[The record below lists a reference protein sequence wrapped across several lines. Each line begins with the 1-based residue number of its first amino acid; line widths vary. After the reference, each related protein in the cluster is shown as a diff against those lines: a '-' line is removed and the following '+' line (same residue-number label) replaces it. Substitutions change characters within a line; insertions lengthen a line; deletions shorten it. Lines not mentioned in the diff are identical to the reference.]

1 MSEKFT
7 YLHAFLELFY
17 PRLCLVCGQKLISSE
32 KYICLKCLL
41 HLPRT
46 NYHETA
52 GNPMEQL
59 FYGRVQVERATAYFD
74 FKKGSSY
81 QRILH
86 YLKYRGMKELGE
98 YLGAQF
104 ALEIRDSELLQ
115 SIDLICPVPLH
126 PKKERKR
133 GYNQSYHLAKGL
145 SEKSGIPIDNHSLV
159 RKQFSSTQ
167 TRKTRWERWENV
179 ESIFELTH
187 PEAFDGKHIL
197 LIDDV
202 VTTGATLEA
211 CAATIQKRC
220 QARIS
225 VLTLAIA

>member
-1 MSEKFT
+1 MPQKFT
-7 YLHAFLELFY
+7 YLHAVLELFY

-32 KYICLKCLL
+32 DYICLKCLL

-59 FYGRVQVERATAYFD
+59 FYGRVQLERATAYFD

-81 QRILH
+81 QKILH
-86 YLKYRGMKELGE
+86 HLKYRGMKELGE
-98 YLGAQF
+98 YVGALF
-104 ALEIRDSELLQ
+104 ATEIQDTDLLR
-115 SIDLICPVPLH
+115 SIDMICPVPLH

-133 GYNQSYHLAKGL
+133 GYNQSYHIAKGL
-145 SEKSGIPIDNHSLV
+145 SEKSGIPIDNRSLI

-179 ESIFELTH
+179 ESIFELTS
-187 PEAFDGKHIL
+187 PGAFEGKHVL
-197 LIDDV
+197 LVDDV

-211 CAATIQKRC
+211 CAATILKNC
-220 QARIS
+220 QAKIS
-225 VLTLAIA
+225 ILTLAIA